1 MRGTIAD
8 GTVYETYGV
17 EDGPVVVLIHGL
29 GLNRECWEWTVPAL
43 ADRYRIVTYDLY
55 GHGESANPPETPSLS
70 LFARQLSGLL
80 ASLEI
85 EKAAIVGF
93 SLGGMIARRFA
104 QDFPSHASALAIL
117 HSPHRR
123 SSDAQAAILAR
134 VEQARSE
141 GSAATVEAALERW
154 FTTDYRREN
163 PAIMDRVRD
172 WVLANDITVYHTIYS
187 VLAEGVEEIIQ
198 PDPPLALPVLALTG
212 DEDYGNGP
220 EMTEAI
226 AAEVEGAETVILQGL
241 RHMALAENPNAVNAP
256 LRAFL
261 DRHHPSSTATLSKP
275 MSDADRRAL
284 RDAFGCFATGVTVV
298 TTRQEDGT
306 PRGFTANSFTSVS
319 LDPPMLLVCVA
330 KTAHSCPVFTEA
342 PHFAVNILEQG
353 QKELSG
359 IFASRVADKFEQT
372 QWRSGMAEMPVFD
385 DALAHLVCSREKVI
399 DAGDHVILLG
409 RVIDHTIGHGQP
421 LGYFRGTYFSAG
433 TEQELID
440 AASQGGDI
448 EIGALIASEGSLLL
462 ADSDDGGLE
471 VPKAPHE
478 TPDIDVLTRRLR
490 QAGMSVDLDFLYAV
504 FRDTATGQ
512 HGIFYHGSAAG
523 ALPQG
528 HQFYPLDDLPL
539 SRVRSATER
548 SMLTRYAAEHR
559 EGAFGIY
566 QGDETRGTVN
576 RIASREPSTY

>member
-1 MRGTIAD
+1 MRGMGTD
-8 GTVYETYGV
+8 GTVYEIHGV
-17 EDGPVVVLIHGL
+17 EEGPVVVLIHGL

-43 ADRYRIVTYDLY
+43 ADRYRVVTYDLY
-55 GHGESANPPETPSLS
+55 GHGESVNPPETPSLS
-70 LFARQLSGLL
+70 LFARQLSSLL
-80 ASLEI
+80 ASLVI
-85 EKAAIVGF
+85 ERAAIVGF

-104 QDFPSHASALAIL
+104 QDFPAHASALAIL

-123 SSDAQAAILAR
+123 SPDAQAAILAR
-134 VEQARSE
+134 VEQARNE

-154 FTTDYRREN
+154 FTNDYRTEN
-163 PAIMDRVRD
+163 PAMMGRVRD
-172 WVLANDITVYHTIYS
+172 WVLANDITVYHRIYS
-187 VLAEGVEEIIQ
+187 VLAEGVEEIVQ
-198 PDPPLALPVLALTG
+198 PDPPLALPLLALTG

-220 EMTEAI
+220 EMINAI
-226 AAEVEGAETVILQGL
+226 AAEVKGAETIILPGL

-261 DRHHPSSTATLSKP
+261 DRHHPSSIRNTSEP

-298 TTRQEDGT
+298 TTRQKDGT

-319 LDPPMLLVCVA
+319 LDPPMLLVCLA
-330 KTAHSCPVFTEA
+330 KTAHSCPVFTAA

-359 IFASRVADKFEQT
+359 LFASRAADKFEKVE
-372 QWRSGMAEMPVFD
+372 WRSGMAEMPIFD
-385 DALAHLVCSREKVI
+385 DTLAHLVCSQEKVI
-399 DAGDHVILLG
+399 DAGDHIILLG
-409 RVIDHTIGHGQP
+409 RVVDHATGHGQP

-448 EIGALIASEGSLLL
+448 EIGALISADGLLLL
-462 ADSDDGGLE
+462 ANSDDGGLE
-471 VPKAPHE
+471 VPKAPRE
-478 TPDIDVLTRRLR
+478 SPDIDVLTHQLK

-504 FRDTATGQ
+504 FRDTVTGR
-512 HGIFYHGSAAG
+512 HGIFYHGSATG

-539 SRVRSATER
+539 SRVRNAAER

-559 EGAFGIY
+559 EGGFGIY